1 MRERLSRLGARL
13 FVTLQYLLPHH
24 LLSRI
29 AGRLADTEIAW
40 IKTLLIALFRR
51 RYQVDLSEAR
61 IRDPGMYPS
70 FNAFFTRALADDARP
85 VAAEA
90 DAVVSPA
97 DGRVSQA
104 GHLRGSDLIQAKGH
118 RFSLFEL
125 LGGDGALAGE
135 FINGHF
141 ATIYLSPRD
150 YHRVHMPAEGTLDH
164 SLYVPGRLFSVNET
178 TTAQVPRLFARNE
191 RLITVFDSPRGP
203 FAVIMVGAMIVAG
216 IETVFSG
223 RVTPGAGHIR
233 HIRWPRGPVHLAR
246 GEELGRFLLGSTV
259 ILLFPPGRC
268 EWREDFL
275 AGASVRMGEHIGSLV
290 GRE

>member
-1 MRERLSRLGARL
+1 MRQFISRLGARL
-13 FVTLQYLLPHH
+13 FVGLQHVLPHH

-40 IKTLLIALFRR
+40 IKTLLIALFRW
-51 RYQVDLSEAR
+51 RYRVDLSEAR
-61 IRDPGMYPS
+61 IRDPGRYPS
-70 FNAFFTRALADDARP
+70 FNAFFTRALADGARP
-85 VAAEA
+85 VVQAPEA
-90 DAVVSPA
+90 LASPV
-97 DGRVSQA
+97 DGQVSQI
-104 GHLRGSDLIQAKGH
+104 GRLRGSDLVQAKGH

-125 LGGDGALAGE
+125 LGGDSTLAGE

-141 ATIYLSPRD
+141 ATLYLSPRD
-150 YHRVHMPAEGTLDH
+150 YHRVHMPADGTLDH

-191 RLITVFDSPRGP
+191 RLITVFDSPQGP

-233 HIRWPRGPVHLAR
+233 HIRWPRAPVALERSA
-246 GEELGRFLLGSTV
+246 ELGRFLLGSTV
-259 ILLFPPGRC
+259 ILLFPPGGC
-268 EWREDFL
+268 AWRDDL
-275 AGASVRMGEHIGSLV
+275 AEGARVRMGERIGDRLN
-290 GRE
+290 